1 MSTMTNLATSISSM
15 FMRGSLK
22 TSKVSF
28 STADKDSRE
37 KLADDYDASE
47 EAFKVTKHLV
57 MRGFNAELDA
67 LNKAYNKVRSTFDQY
82 TEHVERSASGAAAAG
97 ERWIPTKY
105 LVSGEYKKAMDEVIN
120 AFWAQHARF
129 VAAYPQLINDLEYAS
144 RQGGRQA
151 LGKVFD
157 RSKFP
162 SLDKVRDGFAV
173 ELTGPYP
180 IADASAYRNMP
191 ASPEVRE
198 ALEAYYE
205 ATLRRNTAVASQNVA
220 TDLAKYLK
228 VMADNLAKLTEH
240 RLKPKT
246 PGNRA
251 PSIHD
256 TLVTNVTETLD
267 KVKAFAIPDTDQG
280 SKLMDLVDRIESTLN
295 PASLD
300 AELIK
305 TMPPSYTQRI
315 AEQAKSLA
323 SLVKEQDWDY

>member
-1 MSTMTNLATSISSM
+1 MSTNTSLAESISSM

-28 STADKDSRE
+28 STSDKASRD
-37 KLADDYDASE
+37 KLADDYDASS
-47 EAFKVTKHLV
+47 EAFNVTKHLV
-57 MRGFNAELDA
+57 MKGFNAELDA
-67 LNKAYNKVRSTFDQY
+67 LNKAYNKVRTVYDQF

-97 ERWIPTKY
+97 ERWIPTKF
-105 LVSGEYKKAMDEVIN
+105 LISGEYKKAMDDVIST
-120 AFWAQHARF
+120 FWAQHARF
-129 VAAYPQLINDLEYAS
+129 VNCYPQLINDLEYAS
-144 RQGGRQA
+144 SQGGRQA
-151 LGKVFD
+151 LGRVFD

-162 SLDKVRDGFAV
+162 SIDKVRDGFAV

-220 TDLAKYLK
+220 NDLAKYLK

-240 RLKPKT
+240 NLKPKV
-246 PGNRA
+246 PGTRA

-256 TLVTNVTETLD
+256 TLVTNVTETLN

-280 SKLMDLVDRIESTLN
+280 SKLMDLVDHIEATLS
-295 PASLD
+295 PSSLNSD
-300 AELIK
+300 MIK
-305 TMPPSYTQRI
+305 QLPPTATQRI
-315 AEQAKSLA
+315 SEQAKSLA
-323 SLVKEQDWDY
+323 SLVEEQDWDY